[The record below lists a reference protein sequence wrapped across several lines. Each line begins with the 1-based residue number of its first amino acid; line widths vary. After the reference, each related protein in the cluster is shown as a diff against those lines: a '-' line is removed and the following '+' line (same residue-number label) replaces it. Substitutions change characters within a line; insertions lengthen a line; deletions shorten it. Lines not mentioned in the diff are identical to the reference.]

1 MGLKG
6 GRKRTGLKKK
16 IRKLIFA
23 RIIENGNAKKKR
35 KEKRGQEIKE
45 KRKRKE
51 TEAPFG
57 LSAYNI

>member
-1 MGLKG
+1 M
-6 GRKRTGLKKK
+6 KK

-35 KEKRGQEIKE
+35 KEKRGQEIKG

-51 TEAPFG
+51 IEAPFG
-57 LSAYNI
+57 LSAYNICSTAHA